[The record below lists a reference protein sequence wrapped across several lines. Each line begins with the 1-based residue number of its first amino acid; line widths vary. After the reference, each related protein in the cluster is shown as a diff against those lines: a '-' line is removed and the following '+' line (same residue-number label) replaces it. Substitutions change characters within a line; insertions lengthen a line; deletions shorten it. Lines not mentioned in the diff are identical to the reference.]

1 MKKFK
6 KIIISI
12 LTSIILI
19 SSITT
24 TVYADS
30 EQFLVLGKDLSEKEE
45 QTVLGL
51 LGIDNIE
58 NYNVSFTTNEEEY
71 KYLGNYLSSSV
82 IGSRALSSVLLTK
95 REEGSGINIETF
107 NITYCSKEMYQNA
120 LITAGIKDVDVKIAG
135 PFKLSGTAALVSTI
149 KSYEIMTGEKLDADA
164 VDTANNEIVVTGKLG
179 EEVGKE
185 DAANLIAA
193 LKQKVSEMDE
203 YSKEEIENALNDLT
217 KELDISISDET
228 KQSILD
234 LMDKVSDINIDTEAI
249 KQQAKDIYDNIKDYT
264 QELESS
270 GIFQTIV
277 ASVKN
282 FLNAIIDFFKNL
294 GGN

>member
-6 KIIISI
+6 KIIMSI

-30 EQFLVLGKDLSEKEE
+30 EQFLVLGEDLSEKEK

-149 KSYEIMTGEKLDADA
+149 KSYEIMTGEKLDTDA
-164 VDTANNEIVVTGKLG
+164 IDTANNEIVVTGKLG

-193 LKQKVSEMDE
+193 LKQKVAEMDT

-217 KELDISISDET
+217 KQLDIEISDET

-249 KQQAKDIYDNIKDYT
+249 KDQAENIYNNIKDYT
-264 QELESS
+264 QERESS
-270 GIFQTIV
+270 GVFQTIV

-294 GGN
+294 GR

>member
-6 KIIISI
+6 KIIMSI

-30 EQFLVLGKDLSEKEE
+30 EQFLVLGEDLSEKEK

-149 KSYEIMTGEKLDADA
+149 KSYEIMTGEKLDTDA
-164 VDTANNEIVVTGKLG
+164 IDTANNEIVVTGKLG

-193 LKQKVSEMDE
+193 LKQKVAEMDT

-217 KELDISISDET
+217 KQLDIEISDET

-249 KQQAKDIYDNIKDYT
+249 KDQAENIYNNIKDYT

-270 GIFQTIV
+270 GVFQTIV

-294 GGN
+294 GR

>member
-1 MKKFK
+1 MKNLK
-6 KIIISI
+6 KIIIFM
-12 LTSIILI
+12 LTIIVLI
-19 SSITT
+19 SSSTITA
-24 TVYADS
+24 YADS
-30 EQFLVLGKDLSEKEE
+30 EQFLVLGEDLSEKEK

-71 KYLGNYLSSSV
+71 KYLGNYLPSSV

-149 KSYEIMTGEKLDADA
+149 KSYEIMTGEKLDINAI
-164 VDTANNEIVVTGKLG
+164 DTANNEIVVTGKLG

-193 LKQKVSEMDE
+193 LKQKVAEMDT

-217 KELDISISDET
+217 KQLDIEISDET

-249 KQQAKDIYDNIKDYT
+249 KDQAENIYNNIKDYT

-270 GIFQTIV
+270 GVFQTIV

-294 GGN
+294 GR